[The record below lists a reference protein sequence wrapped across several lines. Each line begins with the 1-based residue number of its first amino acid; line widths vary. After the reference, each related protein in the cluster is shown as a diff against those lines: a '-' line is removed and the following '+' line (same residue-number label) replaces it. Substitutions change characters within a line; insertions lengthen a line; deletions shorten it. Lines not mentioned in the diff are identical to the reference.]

1 MKSRLAVWTGAA
13 LAVLGAWSPIAMA
26 AAQQASMELTGN
38 IKVGAD
44 GKALDYSID
53 HQSQV
58 QPAVLK
64 LVAATIAQWR
74 FAPRVAQA
82 PMSLRIV
89 ANEREDGQFDMK
101 VGAVSFGGKERLHGL
116 AYKDKSRR
124 VTYPDDLLHAR
135 VGGQVLVL
143 VEVGRQGEVLHADA
157 ERIDLSRSATR
168 MQMHRWRQS
177 LARASVDAIRN
188 WTFVVPTQGEAAL
201 APHWYAVVPLQF
213 AINRPDGMPT
223 VGGYAQWHIYYPG
236 DKVVPDWYRSMPGQV
251 IPDVVTAGTL
261 ASLQPA
267 LQLLTSPQ
275 GS

>member
-1 MKSRLAVWTGAA
+1 MKFPRTVLVGAVVAMLSVGTVSAERLS
-13 LAVLGAWSPIAMA
+13 L
-26 AAQQASMELTGN
+26 QASMELTGH
-38 IKVGAD
+38 IVVGAD
-44 GKALDYSID
+44 GKARDYHID
-53 HQSQV
+53 HPDKV
-58 QPAVLK
+58 QPGVLK
-64 LVAATIAQWR
+64 LVAATVAQWR
-74 FAPRVAQA
+74 FEPRAA
-82 PMSLRIV
+82 EADMSLRIV
-89 ANEREDGQFDMK
+89 ADEREDGQFDMK

-213 AINRPDGMPT
+213 AINRPDGMPAT
-223 VGGYAQWHIYYPG
+223 GGYAQWHIYYPG

-251 IPDVVTAGTL
+251 IPDVVPTGTL